1 MTAASKPTVHAL
13 PAADKNLPKLKDD
26 RLADIVAQN
35 AAFVVHV
42 DARGRLLAT
51 AESTVALLGYPAAYL
66 AQVSLQDLVMPEHV
80 RELEELMALVSST
93 GEPQKAAIPFLRAD
107 EGCYWL
113 DLSVQ
118 LAQGPGDKN
127 EPRFDVFGY
136 DVTSWVRKE
145 HQLRD
150 ESRRDPLTG
159 MSNRAHLREW
169 MIESIDNGVA
179 SGKAFA
185 VMMLDLDGFKRIN
198 DSLGHDIGD
207 ALLRAVGKRLK
218 AQLHQDDV
226 FARLGADEFVLV
238 AGNLDES
245 DTWDRLAAR
254 IVAAMQRPFSVG
266 GQQLRVTFSIG
277 IALYPEDGL
286 KSSQLLKHADLAM
299 YSAKDRGK
307 NQFVFYSSDLEKVK
321 AEAFSL
327 EQDMLSGI
335 RTGEFELHYQPIVDA
350 RTREVLA
357 AEALMRWNHPQ
368 GQRPPTAFIPLAED
382 NGLINLLGSWALR
395 MVCAQLARWDAN
407 GISLAYV
414 GVNVSPVQFQNPAFS
429 QSVMSAVRESGIDPG
444 RLVLEITEGTLM
456 IDPIDFAKVPN
467 SAGLAPAL
475 KNHANLTVD
484 GKAYGLSWLWGM
496 NSLTVRKGIAADDHR
511 RTSVPHI
518 YAVGDCAG
526 YWQLAHTAF
535 REGEVAA
542 ENACGHDAVVDNR
555 AVPRP
560 IYTDPQIAGVGLTEA
575 QARELHGDDVAV
587 GTFPWPANSR
597 AVRAISVPESGPR
610 KQRRP
615 AGSTVRS
622 PTRRTGLA
630 RRDRRRSRAR
640 TRASSTT

>member
-1 MTAASKPTVHAL
+1 MTPASKPTAQAM

-80 RELEELMALVSST
+80 RELEDLMARVSST
-93 GEPQKAAIPFLRAD
+93 GEPQKAVIPFLRAD

-113 DLSVQ
+113 DLSIQ
-118 LAQGPGDKN
+118 SAQGSDGKD

-145 HQLRD
+145 RQLRD

-444 RLVLEITEGTLM
+444 RLVLEITEGTLIKNPEQTEAILSRLHAFGVRFA
-456 IDPIDFAKVPN
+456 IDDFGTGYSNLSYLRRFPISEIKIDRSFV
-467 SAGLAPAL
+467 SDILE
-475 KNHANLTVD
+475 
-484 GKAYGLSWLWGM
+484 S
-496 NSLTVRKGIAADDHR
+496 
-511 RTSVPHI
+511 
-518 YAVGDCAG
+518 
-526 YWQLAHTAF
+526 
-535 REGEVAA
+535 
-542 ENACGHDAVVDNR
+542 GHDR
-555 AVPRP
+555 AIVS
-560 IYTDPQIAGVGLTEA
+560 AMLSL
-575 QARELHGDDVAV
+575 ARELDLSVVAEGV
-587 GTFPWPANSR
+587 ETEEQL
-597 AVRAISVPESGPR
+597 AILVERECQYIQGWLFSKALPPEDFEHFVATQVVISLKGR
-610 KQRRP
+610 GR
-615 AGSTVRS
+615 GSLFRIF
-622 PTRRTGLA
+622 
-630 RRDRRRSRAR
+630 
-640 TRASSTT
+640 